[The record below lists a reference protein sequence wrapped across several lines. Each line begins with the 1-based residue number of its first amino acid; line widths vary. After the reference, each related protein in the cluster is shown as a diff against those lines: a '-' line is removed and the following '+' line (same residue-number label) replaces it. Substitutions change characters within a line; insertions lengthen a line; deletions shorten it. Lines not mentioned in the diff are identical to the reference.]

1 MFTSRPL
8 SALRRQLLLAVALG
22 ASAFAVQAQAP
33 ASPLKITLGY
43 QSLWAGGGEIWET
56 LRNTNILEL
65 HGIQAEFKTFTSGPP
80 LGEAAVAGE
89 VDNFFAADAPVLRA
103 AARLPGSKVLARSH
117 DARYAILVQPDFK
130 GGLTDLRGKTLSGLF
145 GTTVFPRAV
154 RQINAAGVADPFK
167 EIRIIN
173 QDVADGA
180 SALQAREV
188 DAIVT
193 WDPTQEKLLRLGYK
207 SIYDSKQGENFGW
220 IGLTGNWLKKNGDEG
235 AVRFLKAWITA
246 VWWTSN
252 NIDQSQGWFAATSR
266 IDRDIL
272 KVAESADRYLRQPV
286 PDIKTIDLKIDPAT
300 AQGSQAVIDFLV
312 TQRLLGQRIDVN
324 AWVDGAYLDRAQAD
338 IRGGKGID
346 LAKISVRK
354 PQP

>member
-1 MFTSRPL
+1 MLTPNPF
-8 SALRRQLLLAVALG
+8 SAIRRHLLLAIALG
-22 ASAFAVQAQAP
+22 TVASTAQAQAP
-33 ASPLKITLGY
+33 AAPVKITLGY
-43 QSLWAGGGEIWET
+43 QTLWAGGGEIWET
-56 LRNTNILEL
+56 LRHTNILEL

-89 VDNFFAADAPVLRA
+89 VDNFYAADAPVLRA

-117 DARYAILVQPDFK
+117 DARYAIVVQPDFK
-130 GGLTDLRGKTLSGLF
+130 GGLADLRGKTLSGLF

-154 RQINAAGVADPFK
+154 RQITAAGIADPFK
-167 EIRIIN
+167 EIKIIN

-180 SALQAREV
+180 SSLQARQV

-207 SIYDSKQGENFGW
+207 SIHDSKEGENFGW
-220 IGLTGNWLKKNGDEG
+220 IGLTGNWLKKNGDDA

-252 NIDQSQGWFAATSR
+252 HIEQSQDWFAATSR
-266 IDRDIL
+266 IDKDIL
-272 KVAESADRYLRQPV
+272 KVAESADRYLREPV
-286 PDIKTIDLKIDPAT
+286 ADIKTIDLKIDPAT

-312 TQRLLGQRIDVN
+312 TQKLLSQRIDVN
-324 AWVDGAYLDRAQAD
+324 AFVDGSYLDRAQAD
-338 IRGGKGID
+338 IRSGRGID
-346 LAKISVRK
+346 PAQIRVRK